1 LYKAYIQ
8 AYGYSSE
15 TAQDDDGNGVRDMLE
30 FAKLR
35 TQIDVVNANLSAKSL
50 ETQSKNENQSR
61 IEMLKLADNDKKR
74 QHEQVLADKKIKQ
87 TKIQGDKSK

>member
-1 LYKAYIQ
+1 
-8 AYGYSSE
+8 
-15 TAQDDDGNGVRDMLE
+15 MLE